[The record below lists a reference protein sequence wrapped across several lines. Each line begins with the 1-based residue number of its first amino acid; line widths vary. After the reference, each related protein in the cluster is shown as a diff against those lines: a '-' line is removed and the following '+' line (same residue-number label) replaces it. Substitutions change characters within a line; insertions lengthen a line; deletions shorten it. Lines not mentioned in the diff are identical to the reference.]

1 VPGGSEMDVM
11 AAEHASEE
19 NVSKQVYCSVNND
32 EANSTCN
39 MFHRRAAPCPQAASA
54 VTTAGGPIKQ
64 GRRPE
69 RLITAAL
76 QHVVTSVANGASVV
90 QGVKPLFLS
99 KGKAQEFNQPT
110 SDGEAVLSAV
120 VKDVLEAVGGIAAAS
135 RQRHAAEY
143 GGKLDSIFLPA
154 NGAKP
159 HLDATARALFLQW
172 IKTKA
177 ENAIKQSKSPSSKGK
192 DRRVFVAAA
201 TPSGDE
207 LRTVPMLNLV
217 QPREREGINLHSHQ
231 GNMRKLHWSFGA
243 AWNSFGATQQQPI
256 MGNS

>member
-1 VPGGSEMDVM
+1 MLADLEPPAPAPDPPPAQPHEQEEIVEEPLPADPDLEQVPGGSEMDVM
-11 AAEHASEE
+11 AAERKSLGMLMHD
-19 NVSKQVYCSVNND
+19 Q
-32 EANSTCN
+32 
-39 MFHRRAAPCPQAASA
+39 M
-54 VTTAGGPIKQ
+54 
-64 GRRPE
+64 
-69 RLITAAL
+69 L
-76 QHVVTSVANGASVV
+76 
-90 QGVKPLFLS
+90 VKRMS
-99 KGKAQEFNQPT
+99 GKAQEFNQPT

-177 ENAIKQSKSPSSKGK
+177 ENAIKQSKSPSSKDADAQQATPVKAIAGK

-207 LRTVPMLNLV
+207 V
-217 QPREREGINLHSHQ
+217 QGEMAA

-256 MGNS
+256 MGNSQLVDGSLDQL